1 MKYVNDKTGA
11 IIETKGTISGN
22 GWRPVVEEKPAKEKK
37 ETKKK

>member
-22 GWRPVVEEKPAKEKK
+22 GWRPLVEPAKEKK